1 MRSNPV
7 LGPTSF
13 CCASSPDLVSPV
25 VDARYELVWIDSV
38 MFRRGLLIPIPIAIN
53 FGRNIDL
60 IKRGTFLALDIHDL
74 GMAIVPVYPF
84 VETPLRL
91 GMFLGILLGQML
103 YPMGKQACAWANTTH
118 YPLCPFTR

>member
-91 GMFLGILLGQML
+91 GKFLGSLLCQML

-118 YPLCPFTR
+118 CPLCPFTR